1 MSFLTPANQLTLT
14 RVMLAPAFVILTVY
28 GYFGWALIVFAV
40 AGLTDLFDGLLARKM
55 GSRTSLGTWLDP
67 MADKLLIVAT
77 VSVLT
82 VPGLGLVN
90 KLPVWLT
97 ILIISRD
104 LLIVLTVAV
113 INLAIGR
120 REFRPS
126 IYGKTRH
133 GDLHRHLRPDHVF
146 QLPAADVDRRDRRH
160 LRLRGHYA
168 DLRLSLRVHGDED
181 DQSELNHEDTKTR
194 RTRSHEVRSTKLRR
208 VRCATSP
215 CACRLPTC
223 ALRPR
228 VLCRSLFDR

>member
-1 MSFLTPANQLTLT
+1 MSVLTPANQLTLT

-28 GYFGWALIVFAV
+28 GYFGWALVAFAI
-40 AGLTDLFDGLLARKM
+40 AGLTDLLDGLIARAL
-55 GSRTSLGTWLDP
+55 GSRTSLGAWLDP

-113 INLAIGR
+113 INFAIGR

-126 IYGKTRH
+126 IFGKIATATYI
-133 GDLHRHLRPDHVF
+133 VTCVTMMYF
-146 QLPAADVDRRDRRH
+146 N
-160 LRLRGHYA
+160 Y
-168 DLRLSLRVHGDED
+168 
-181 DQSELNHEDTKTR
+181 
-194 RTRSHEVRSTKLRR
+194 LRR
-208 VRCATSP
+208 PSMFVTAGIYASAAITLISGFHYMFNVTRIINQSQKPEAGTGG
-215 CACRLPTC
+215 AGL
-223 ALRPR
+223 
-228 VLCRSLFDR
+228 